1 MKTGL
6 LKRML
11 VMLMCVVLLVVAS
24 PVCFAAASGNTT
36 ISLYVQLGG
45 NAPYVAE
52 TIPCD
57 EVYNFETDGKVLM
70 NKWHVSDR
78 HYAFIGWFA
87 MDKDGKPSK
96 WLGEKGVKVAQ
107 GKNNSIIAVF
117 NSRPGI
123 SSEGT
128 SLRTYVQ
135 VGAQKAAAAGQFIN
149 QDSYS
154 LQEDP
159 ATIAKEAGI
168 SVDFKKYSF
177 AGWYYMDNEMQP
189 AEKLAETTFSLKPG
203 MYLNVVAVFGDA
215 SALAKIDEPKVPL
228 AGSIDFAASG
238 SGKVFEEVYAT
249 QRSVVL
255 DMFFLAVIIL
265 GACAIVFSILWK
277 RFHRE

>member
-11 VMLMCVVLLVVAS
+11 VMLMCVVLLAAAS
-24 PVCFAAASGNTT
+24 PVCFAAASGDTT

-45 NAPYVAE
+45 NAPYATE
-52 TIPCD
+52 TIPCG

-70 NKWHVSDR
+70 NKWHISDR
-78 HYAFIGWFA
+78 HYVFIGWFA

-123 SSEGT
+123 SSDGT
-128 SLRTYVQ
+128 SLRTYIQ
-135 VGAQKAAAAGQFIN
+135 VGSQKAVAAGQFID

-154 LQEDP
+154 LPTDP
-159 ATIAKEAGI
+159 ATIVKEAGT

-189 AEKLAETTFSLKPG
+189 TEKLTETTFSLKPG
-203 MYLNVVAVFGDA
+203 MYLNLVAVFGDTTT
-215 SALAKIDEPKVPL
+215 LAKIEDPKVPL
-228 AGSIDFAASG
+228 AGSIDFASSG
-238 SGKVFEEVYAT
+238 SGKIFEEVYAT
-249 QRSVVL
+249 QRCVVL
-255 DMFFLAVIIL
+255 DMVFLIAIIL
-265 GACAIVFSILWK
+265 GACAIVFTILWK